1 MTYAAGQLGH
11 PHGLGGWV
19 LVPLL
24 NWQNRRWMDGAIELL
39 DPSDGDRV
47 ADIGFGGGYAL
58 GRLLDRVASSGH
70 VVGIDPSRQAA
81 QVARRRYR
89 RSIADGHL
97 TVIEGDMR
105 SLPSLVGAGT
115 LTGAITVNTIY
126 YIPKL
131 AESLRGLREALP
143 DGGTF
148 VLGIGDPGFMA
159 TLPFAND
166 LILRP
171 VAVVLEQL
179 AAAGFT
185 VTDHIRTSEDP
196 RAFHLLRCVA
206 RSAPQQDRP
215 DQQ

>member
-1 MTYAAGQLGH
+1 
-11 PHGLGGWV
+11 
-19 LVPLL
+19 
-24 NWQNRRWMDGAIELL
+24 MDGAIDLL
-39 DPSDGDRV
+39 GPADGDRV
-47 ADIGFGGGYAL
+47 ADVGFGGGYAL

-70 VVGIDPSRQAA
+70 VVGVDPSRQAA
-81 QVARRRYR
+81 RVARRRYR

-97 TVIEGDMR
+97 TVVEGDMR

-126 YIPKL
+126 YISEL
-131 AESLRGLREALP
+131 AESLRGLRAALSA
-143 DGGTF
+143 DGGF
-148 VLGIGDPGFMA
+148 VLGIGDPDFMA

-171 VAVVLEQL
+171 VTVVLEQL
-179 AAAGFT
+179 AGSGFT

-206 RSAPQQDRP
+206 RSASQQDRTDHQQ
-215 DQQ
+215 DQTD